1 MSGDRPPWRRWLV
14 SAALTLALQASPLR
28 AQAPDQS
35 SAPSPLPTGTIAG
48 TVVDPTGAV
57 IPGATVTLTLA
68 GSASATTTTS
78 TGQGSFTLTGLAP
91 GIYVVEAN
99 SPGFRP
105 ARVQHVTVQAGK
117 AQHLTLTLPLEVQQ
131 QQVIVNANQL
141 DSSPDKNGD
150 AIILKGSDLDS
161 APRRSRR
168 THRAAPGHCRLRPR
182 HRHPVL
188 HRRILRRPPSPQIR
202 HPRNPHEPESL
213 LRAVRPGRLRPHRDL
228 HQARRRHLACRP
240 LQRDQRLQFQFPQ
253 SLRHH
258 PASLSLARTLG
269 RPQRSRHQ
277 TLLPVH

>member
-1 MSGDRPPWRRWLV
+1 MSGDRRPWRRWLV

-150 AIILKGSDLDS
+150 AIILKGSDLDMLPDDPDELTEQLQAIAGSDPTS
-161 APRRSRR
+161 APSS
-168 THRAAPGHCRLRPR
+168 TSTDSPAAAFPPN
-182 HRHPVL
+182 
-188 HRRILRRPPSPQIR
+188 PPSAK
-202 HPRNPHEPESL
+202 S
-213 LRAVRPGRLRPHRDL
+213 A
-228 HQARRRHLACRP
+228 
-240 LQRDQRLQFQFPQ
+240 
-253 SLRHH
+253 
-258 PASLSLARTLG
+258 
-269 RPQRSRHQ
+269 
-277 TLLPVH
+277 